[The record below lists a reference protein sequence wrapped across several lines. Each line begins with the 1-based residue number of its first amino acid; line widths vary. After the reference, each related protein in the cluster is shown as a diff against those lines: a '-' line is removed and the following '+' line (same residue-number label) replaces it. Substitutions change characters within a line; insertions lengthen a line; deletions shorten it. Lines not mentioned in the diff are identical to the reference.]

1 MLKHILQ
8 YILFFGLLFIV
19 GFYAHENILRASE
32 KTLGFSLRHIYIFHA
47 LFSFS
52 ICTLLLVL
60 SKLPNLAPQ
69 LGFLYLGGFL
79 LKFLAF
85 AVVFQNIIIGEAALS
100 IVEAVSLM
108 VPIALFL
115 GLEVYF
121 VAKILRVMDTA

>member
-1 MLKHILQ
+1 M
-8 YILFFGLLFIV
+8 FIV
-19 GFYAHENILRASE
+19 GFYTHESVLRSSG

-47 LFSFS
+47 LFSFG

-60 SKLPNLAPQ
+60 SKFPNLAPQ

-85 AVVFQNIIIGEAALS
+85 AIVFQNIIIGEAALS
-100 IVEAVSLM
+100 TVDALSLM
-108 VPIALFL
+108 VPIVLFL